1 MVICGDLLGT
11 PQFQLDRVRVASRWE
26 EVADDVLAWAH
37 QTRDL
42 LAERQWSHPAAA
54 RAATEHSELSPLV
67 LLLSENLRDD
77 RFSEL
82 CALISAGSVPI
93 AILGLDTPI
102 SGATEIDIRGAELH
116 IPALGLV
123 CEAQTVSPEVASEVD
138 ALLADAEQVP
148 SQLSFSSAEPEDQ
161 DAHPEPDTPDT
172 TPYVDPPYDIL
183 VRCLGDIEVVG
194 GHRALTAKQTAVV
207 TYVALHSPVAAERV
221 EDAVWSAPTA
231 SRRKRLAN
239 TISECR
245 SALGPEHLPVASD
258 GRYRVGERITTD
270 VELFE
275 RRLTHANS
283 QRDSAKTDLMRQAL
297 DLVTGPVFTYRNAD
311 RASFVW
317 IDTEN
322 WISAWELTVTRTA
335 SDLADSL
342 PRGR

>member
-1 MVICGDLLGT
+1 M
-11 PQFQLDRVRVASRWE
+11 
-26 EVADDVLAWAH
+26 
-37 QTRDL
+37 
-42 LAERQWSHPAAA
+42 
-54 RAATEHSELSPLV
+54 
-67 LLLSENLRDD
+67 
-77 RFSEL
+77 
-82 CALISAGSVPI
+82 
-93 AILGLDTPI
+93 
-102 SGATEIDIRGAELH
+102 H
-116 IPALGLV
+116 IPALGLA
-123 CEAQTVSPEVASEVD
+123 CEAQTVSPHAVSEID
-138 ALLADAEQVP
+138 ALLADAEHLP
-148 SQLSFSSAEPEDQ
+148 SELSCSYASPEAQ
-161 DAHPEPDTPDT
+161 DARPDSDTPDT

-183 VRCLGDIEVVG
+183 IRCLGDIGVVG

-258 GRYRVGERITTD
+258 GRYRTGERITTD
-270 VELFE
+270 LELFE

-283 QRDSAKTDLMRQAL
+283 QQDPARIDLMRQAL

-322 WISAWELTVTRTA
+322 WISEWGLTVTRTA
-335 SDLADSL
+335 HDLANLCLEAGDLDGAVWAARCGLQASPTDARLTRSL
-342 PRGR
+342 MAAYAAGGNVNAAAQVYESHVTALEQLDLDDVDTELLDAYEELRRNRQPTDTRSR